1 MPLSMY
7 QASVPIF
14 QKMLGN
20 LSTILDKAAAHA
32 QQKKVDPAVLLSTR
46 LTPDMF
52 PLVRQVQ
59 LTTDFA
65 RSCAARLAG
74 QDPPKMPD
82 TEATIEELKA
92 RIDKTIDYLKQAKQ
106 AQIDGSE
113 AKDITFPIGGNPT
126 TFKGQSYLVGFAL
139 PNFYFHYTTA
149 YDILRQCGVDV
160 GKRDFLGALN

>member
-1 MPLSMY
+1 MSLSMY
-7 QASVPIF
+7 QASVPTV

-20 LSTILDKAAAHA
+20 LSKILDKAAQHA
-32 QQKKVDPAVLLSTR
+32 QQKKIDPSVLLSTR

-74 QDPPKMPD
+74 KEVPKVPD
-82 TEATIEELKA
+82 TETTIEELKA
-92 RIDKTIDYLKQAKQ
+92 RIDKTVDYLKATKQ
-106 AQIDGSE
+106 NEIDGSE

-139 PNFYFHYTTA
+139 PNFYFHLTTA
-149 YDILRQCGVDV
+149 YDILRQCGVEI

>member
-1 MPLSMY
+1 MSLSMY

-14 QKMLGN
+14 QKMLAN
-20 LSTILDKAAAHA
+20 LSNILDKAAQHA
-32 QQKKVDPAVLLSTR
+32 AQKKVDPQVLLNTR
-46 LTPDMF
+46 LIPDMF

-65 RSCAARLAG
+65 RSCAARLSG
-74 QDPPKMPD
+74 QEVPKVPD
-82 TEATIEELKA
+82 TETTIEELKA
-92 RIDKTIDYLKQAKQ
+92 RISKTVDYLKAVKPQ
-106 AQIDGSE
+106 QIDGSE

-126 TFKGQSYLVGFAL
+126 TFKGGSYLIGFAM
-139 PNFYFHYTTA
+139 PNFYFHLTTA